1 LDANALISTWKT
13 SSVGSTGKFMLTF
26 GVEDSWAL
34 MYNMYLDKWL
44 GLDTVDQEVSAMNLP
59 HISAIEIS
67 MIDL

>member
-1 LDANALISTWKT
+1 
-13 SSVGSTGKFMLTF
+13 MLTF